1 MSTYRVYYKA
11 YYRELS
17 EFAHTDVQARNELSA
32 LRKFFKERRS
42 ELREADLLDGAEL
55 PDTASLDVNGEYRW
69 WEGDWLQVYRG
80 IEKVDA
86 VSCPLCEG
94 KGEVGGAVATE
105 FRERLLS
112 VAS

>member
-1 MSTYRVYYKA
+1 MGLFRVRYKS
-11 YYRELS
+11 YYREHS
-17 EFAHTDVQARNELSA
+17 EFGHSDILARNELSA
-32 LRKFFKERRS
+32 LRKFFNERRS
-42 ELREADLLDGAEL
+42 ELREAELLDGAQL
-55 PDTASLDVNGEYRW
+55 PDIRSLDLNSEYRW

-94 KGEVGGAVATE
+94 KGEVGGAVATD